1 MKAVD
6 CQTGDVVA
14 DVQESAQRREEVLQ
28 AMGRAATKLRKVLG
42 ESLAS
47 VQKYDVP
54 PENVTTGSLEALRAY
69 SLGHRAATISGDYK
83 AAMLFFDEAT
93 RRDPNFA
100 MAYARLAVLA
110 AQITG
115 SGASLENARKAYEL
129 RERVSERERFYI
141 ESTYQTYVTENLEAA
156 GKIYETWMQLYPR
169 DDVPAN
175 NLANVY
181 GVLGE
186 YEKVVH
192 LKQESLKREPSN
204 PVTYMGLIGA
214 YLALN
219 RFDEVRATIEEA
231 RARSID
237 FPGFHVSSYFL
248 AFLER
253 DTAGM
258 EREMAYLMK
267 LPPPITNFL
276 GYQSETLA
284 YGGQMSRA
292 RELTK
297 RAVEEFKQA
306 GRTDV
311 ASEVQAEAALREAL
325 VSNLTLANREAEEA
339 LSLTNN
345 GPQAKYSQAV
355 SAIVFGLAGD
365 SAKATR
371 MADDLERRFPE
382 NTRTEMSLP
391 ADDPRSRR
399 DEERQPG

>member
-1 MKAVD
+1 MSVKAVD
-6 CQTGDVVA
+6 CQSGNVVA

-28 AMGRAATKLRKVLG
+28 ATGRAATKLRKVLG

-47 VQKYDVP
+47 IQKYDVP

-69 SLGHRAATISGDYK
+69 SLGHRAATISADYK
-83 AAMLFFDEAT
+83 AATLFFDEAT

-141 ESTYQTYVTENLEAA
+141 ESTFQAYVTENLEAA

-175 NLANVY
+175 SLANIY

-186 YEKVVH
+186 YDKVVQ

-204 PVTYMGLIGA
+204 PATYMGLIGA

-219 RFDEVRATIEEA
+219 RFDEVRATIAEA

-267 LPPPITNFL
+267 LSPPMTSVL
-276 GYQSETLA
+276 AYQSDTLA

-311 ASEVQAEAALREAL
+311 AS
-325 VSNLTLANREAEEA
+325 
-339 LSLTNN
+339 
-345 GPQAKYSQAV
+345 
-355 SAIVFGLAGD
+355 
-365 SAKATR
+365 
-371 MADDLERRFPE
+371 
-382 NTRTEMSLP
+382 
-391 ADDPRSRR
+391 
-399 DEERQPG
+399 